1 MCYKSANVKYE
12 WSLSHD
18 VVPHLLR
25 TKPDPEIETRYASH
39 ENRTNSLG
47 SETISKQLTV
57 MEKITTEK
65 LKLINRERDDMD
77 LKANARS
84 EMEKTSSI
92 EDTMSLVAAVAH
104 GKGLRGIPMQTM
116 PQGIFR

>member
-1 MCYKSANVKYE
+1 
-12 WSLSHD
+12 
-18 VVPHLLR
+18 
-25 TKPDPEIETRYASH
+25 
-39 ENRTNSLG
+39 
-47 SETISKQLTV
+47 

-84 EMEKTSSI
+84 EMERTSSLD
-92 EDTMSLVAAVAH
+92 DTMTLVAAVAY

-116 PQGIFR
+116 PPGTVLTLVLFLPHFPENILESSVIAYSYGK

>member
-1 MCYKSANVKYE
+1 
-12 WSLSHD
+12 
-18 VVPHLLR
+18 
-25 TKPDPEIETRYASH
+25 
-39 ENRTNSLG
+39 
-47 SETISKQLTV
+47 

-84 EMEKTSSI
+84 EMERTSSLD
-92 EDTMSLVAAVAH
+92 DTMTLVAAVAY

-116 PQGIFR
+116 PPGKKVLTLQYCAKRI

>member
-1 MCYKSANVKYE
+1 
-12 WSLSHD
+12 
-18 VVPHLLR
+18 
-25 TKPDPEIETRYASH
+25 
-39 ENRTNSLG
+39 
-47 SETISKQLTV
+47 

-92 EDTMSLVAAVAH
+92 EDTISLVAAVAH